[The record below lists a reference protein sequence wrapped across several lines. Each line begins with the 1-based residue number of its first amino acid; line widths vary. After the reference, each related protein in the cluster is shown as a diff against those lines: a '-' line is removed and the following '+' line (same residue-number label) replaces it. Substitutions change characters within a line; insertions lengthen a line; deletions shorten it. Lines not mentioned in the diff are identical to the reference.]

1 MNRSTGNDI
10 ADNLPWPV
18 TMRFGTVL
26 LSCVLLAL
34 SCGPEL
40 TAAMAKHCYLCG
52 LFGFAC
58 YFSLEFVA
66 HQRCQAHA
74 RSASRSSE
82 RRLARRMRLEQ
93 AVAASQQASASHQ
106 QPTGE
111 IESAMDSQADFDVF
125 VGLQTQPTL
134 SV

>member
-1 MNRSTGNDI
+1 MKLHVRNDI

-26 LSCVLLAL
+26 LSCVLLAM

-52 LFGFAC
+52 LSGMAF

-66 HQRCQAHA
+66 QQRAHLQARAAA
-74 RSASRSSE
+74 RSAE
-82 RRLARRMRLEQ
+82 KRLSRRMQTQKRIEECHRDSS
-93 AVAASQQASASHQ
+93 AAEVR
-106 QPTGE
+106 GD
-111 IESAMDSQADFDVF
+111 IESAMDSKADFETY
-125 VGLQTQPTL
+125 VGLQTQPAL

>member
-1 MNRSTGNDI
+1 MKLHVRNDI
-10 ADNLPWPV
+10 AENLPWPV

-26 LSCVLLAL
+26 LSCVLLAM

-52 LFGFAC
+52 LCGLAF

-66 HQRCQAHA
+66 QQRAHSQARAAA
-74 RSASRSSE
+74 RAAE
-82 RRLARRMRLEQ
+82 KRLSRRMQTQKLIDEFHRDS
-93 AVAASQQASASHQ
+93 AVAEVL
-106 QPTGE
+106 GD
-111 IESAMDSQADFDVF
+111 IESAMDSKADFETY